1 MKQENRDLRHYIGAA
16 GIFMLIITLLVFLS
30 FVEVP
35 PVNKDLFVAI
45 VGTLVSSLGIVVY
58 TIIGQQPDE
67 VNSLTKKNEALNT
80 LAAQM
85 EKRNDQLEEM
95 IIKIQRDIIH
105 KLTDLKGSAVT
116 MLKDQSKKAK
126 ESGNILVFLNK
137 HPDYPNLK
145 CLDDM
150 KGRDLKPLME
160 CNGFCGTNDLNDK
173 NITQEELNNE
183 SVV

>member
-105 KLTDLKGSAVT
+105 KLPDLK
-116 MLKDQSKKAK
+116 Q
-126 ESGNILVFLNK
+126 
-137 HPDYPNLK
+137 
-145 CLDDM
+145 
-150 KGRDLKPLME
+150 
-160 CNGFCGTNDLNDK
+160 
-173 NITQEELNNE
+173 
-183 SVV
+183 

>member
-1 MKQENRDLRHYIGAA
+1 MKQENKDLRHYIGAA

-95 IIKIQRDIIH
+95 IIKIQKDIIH
-105 KLTDLKGSAVT
+105 KLTDLK
-116 MLKDQSKKAK
+116 
-126 ESGNILVFLNK
+126 
-137 HPDYPNLK
+137 
-145 CLDDM
+145 
-150 KGRDLKPLME
+150 
-160 CNGFCGTNDLNDK
+160 
-173 NITQEELNNE
+173 QE
-183 SVV
+183 

>member
-1 MKQENRDLRHYIGAA
+1 MKQENKDLRHYIGAA

-95 IIKIQRDIIH
+95 IIKIQKDIIH
-105 KLTDLKGSAVT
+105 KLTDLK
-116 MLKDQSKKAK
+116 Q
-126 ESGNILVFLNK
+126 
-137 HPDYPNLK
+137 
-145 CLDDM
+145 
-150 KGRDLKPLME
+150 
-160 CNGFCGTNDLNDK
+160 
-173 NITQEELNNE
+173 
-183 SVV
+183 

>member
-1 MKQENRDLRHYIGAA
+1 MKQENRDLRHYLGAA

-105 KLTDLKGSAVT
+105 KLTDLK
-116 MLKDQSKKAK
+116 Q
-126 ESGNILVFLNK
+126 
-137 HPDYPNLK
+137 
-145 CLDDM
+145 
-150 KGRDLKPLME
+150 
-160 CNGFCGTNDLNDK
+160 
-173 NITQEELNNE
+173 
-183 SVV
+183 